1 VTEQI
6 IYQDRNK
13 SCR

>member
-6 IYQDRNK
+6 IYQDQNK